1 MQAAWT
7 SSVMAVNSEKFRT
20 KSCRPSKKQSNVQQI
35 TGKEVKG
42 PARLKFKKFSC
53 SLVFLF
59 TNTFGA
65 TMIMLIIIIIIYNV
79 SFFKL
84 PTLTWFRMIILL
96 RPTIYDYGLLKR
108 FIRILLF
115 LLWVHGQV
123 SESSTGSYRL
133 EASLQFGRTTQSPP
147 HVLMWHRQVPLEP
160 YEVAHDNIIIGGQ
173 EVTKNKV
180 V

>member
-1 MQAAWT
+1 
-7 SSVMAVNSEKFRT
+7 
-20 KSCRPSKKQSNVQQI
+20 
-35 TGKEVKG
+35 
-42 PARLKFKKFSC
+42 
-53 SLVFLF
+53 
-59 TNTFGA
+59 
-65 TMIMLIIIIIIYNV
+65 
-79 SFFKL
+79 
-84 PTLTWFRMIILL
+84 MIILL